1 MESPGSFLGRER
13 LLPQKNGRSMKQEIQ
28 RTKKQKIRNHP
39 ARGYLF
45 IIGALVV
52 SLLFMLI
59 VSIYHL
65 EIDQR
70 AQTTSRVAPTFSTI
84 EDCNTMN
91 ACPTGTAIFTSPSRH
106 PPTSGPPGMQ
116 ASTDP
121 QSSGTS
127 SLEPSGQTIPADNV
141 PGWKLLFAD
150 DFSGTVPL
158 GAFSNCSSTQT
169 PQQARCTGL
178 QSYGNYYNNWWA
190 YPTGWPDT
198 AKSRADG
205 NTGAP
210 YGGVYHPED
219 TVSVSNG
226 AMHIHMY
233 RPTTGGDNH
242 VATVVPI
249 PCMNHQYG
257 RYTERLKVTR
267 YAPGFKSAHLF
278 YEGGFEIDYPEND
291 YGTTMSAYT
300 HPGEANFSTA
310 AKWTD
315 WHTTVIEW
323 TPGQIKF
330 YMDGSLVGT
339 TTTQVSNIAMD
350 WILQNESSIR
360 GPYAA
365 NGASSQLDID
375 WVACYAPAS

>member
-1 MESPGSFLGRER
+1 M
-13 LLPQKNGRSMKQEIQ
+13 
-28 RTKKQKIRNHP
+28 KQKITRTKEQTIRSHA
-39 ARGYLF
+39 ARSHLF
-45 IIGALVV
+45 IMGALVV
-52 SLLFMLI
+52 SLFFIAI
-59 VSIYHL
+59 VPTHHQ
-65 EIDQR
+65 EVDQR
-70 AQTTSRVAPTFSTI
+70 AQATSGVVPTWSTI
-84 EDCNTMN
+84 GDCTTTHT
-91 ACPTGTAIFTSPSRH
+91 CPSIAPL
-106 PPTSGPPGMQ
+106 PTSTPAGMHP
-116 ASTDP
+116 STDP
-121 QSSGTS
+121 QRSGTS
-127 SLEPSGQTIPADNV
+127 SSEPSGQALPTDNV

-169 PQQARCTGL
+169 PQQARCAGL
-178 QSYGNYYNNWWA
+178 QSYGSYYNHWWA

-198 AKSRADG
+198 AKSDADG
-205 NTGAP
+205 NSGAP
-210 YGGVYHPED
+210 YGGIYHPED

-242 VATVVPI
+242 VATVLPI

-257 RYTERLKVTR
+257 RYTERLKVTQ

-278 YEGGFEIDYPEND
+278 YKGGFEIDYPEND
-291 YGTTMSAYT
+291 YGTIMSAYT
-300 HPGEANFSTA
+300 HPGEANFSTS

-330 YMDGSLVGT
+330 YMDGSLLGT
-339 TTTQVSNIAMD
+339 TTTQVPNIAMD